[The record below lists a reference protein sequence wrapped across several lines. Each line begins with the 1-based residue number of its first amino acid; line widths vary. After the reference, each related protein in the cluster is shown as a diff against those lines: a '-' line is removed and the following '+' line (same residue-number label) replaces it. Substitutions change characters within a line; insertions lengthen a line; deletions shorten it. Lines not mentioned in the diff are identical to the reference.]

1 MRLDGSRVLIT
12 GASSGIGEALAE
24 VAAARGGRLV
34 LAGRNLS
41 RLQGTAAAVS
51 LGAPDLPLPVV
62 VPCDVSDPASVR
74 ALCALAVERLGGLD
88 VLVNNAGVSA
98 YGRTE
103 HAEIADFERMMAV
116 NFYGPLYAMR
126 EAIPLMRRQGGG
138 LIVNVASV
146 AALHGVPYL
155 AAYSASKAALAALAQ
170 SLRAELHESGVRLL
184 TVYPGY
190 TRTPLFDHET
200 RLGGARRP
208 LGGYAS
214 ARGVARAI
222 ARAVERDAEELV
234 LSPPGRAL
242 AVLRGVI
249 PALVRRAMR
258 QIAIQLRVEEQ
269 LSHV

>member
-1 MRLDGSRVLIT
+1 MRLDGSRVVIT
-12 GASSGIGEALAE
+12 GASSGIGAALAE
-24 VAAARGGRLV
+24 VAAGRGARLV
-34 LAGRNLS
+34 LAGRNVS

-51 LGAPDLPLPVV
+51 LSAPDLPLPVV
-62 VPCDVSDPASVR
+62 APCDVSDPASVR
-74 ALCALAVERLGGLD
+74 ALCGLAVERLGGLD
-88 VLVNNAGVSA
+88 VLINNAGISV
-98 YGRTE
+98 YGPAE
-103 HAEIADFERMMAV
+103 HAEIGDFERLMAV
-116 NFYGPLYAMR
+116 NFYGPVYAMR
-126 EAIPLMRRQGGG
+126 EVIPLMRRQGRG

-170 SLRAELHESGVRLL
+170 GLRAELHDSGVRLL

-208 LGGYAS
+208 RRGYAS
-214 ARGVARAI
+214 AWEVALAI
-222 ARAVERDAEELV
+222 ARAVERDADELV
-234 LSPPGRAL
+234 LSPPGRAI

-258 QIAIQLRVEEQ
+258 QIAMQLRVEEQ
-269 LSHV
+269 MSHV